1 MDSQQAETMKKHKK
15 VIIGGIIVL
24 VALLVLG
31 YAAFMGGNTYY
42 YEVGEF
48 LDKGNAVVDQTSR
61 VSGLVAEGTY
71 KDGFTLHFK
80 LDDATGRDASF
91 PVVYN
96 GSVPDTFKV
105 GQQVVIEGKLMLDG
119 RFEASQIIIKCASK
133 YEPAE

>member
-1 MDSQQAETMKKHKK
+1 MKKYKK
-15 VIIGGIIVL
+15 LIIGGIIIL
-24 VALLVLG
+24 IALLVLG

-48 LDKGNAVVDQTSR
+48 LDKGNAVVNQTSR

-71 KDGFTLHFK
+71 KDGFTLHFE
-80 LDDATGRDASF
+80 LDDMAKRDASLS
-91 PVVYN
+91 VVYD

-105 GQQVVIEGKLMLDG
+105 GQQVVVEGKMMLDG
-119 RFEASQIIIKCASK
+119 TFEASQIIIKCSSK